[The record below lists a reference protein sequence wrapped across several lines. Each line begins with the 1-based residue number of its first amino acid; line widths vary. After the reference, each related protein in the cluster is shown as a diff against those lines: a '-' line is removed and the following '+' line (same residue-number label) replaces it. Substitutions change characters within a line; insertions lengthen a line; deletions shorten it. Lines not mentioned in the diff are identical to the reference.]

1 MILRSITINGFKS
14 FAKKTTLDLSRNV
27 TGVVGPNG
35 SGKSNIG
42 ESVRFVMGEQSMK
55 SIRSKSLGDL
65 VFKGGDGVA
74 ALSRAAVSI
83 ELDNSGN
90 NKKQSVQNDEG
101 LSKFLAYDEIVL
113 SREVFTDGASVYKIN
128 GSEVRLKDV
137 QSLLAFAG
145 IGASTHTIISQ
156 GEADKILTASKKE
169 RKEMIEDAL
178 GLKIHHIR
186 LKESA
191 RKLKKVDENMQ
202 VVSLVRRELAPEL
215 RHLEIQMDK
224 ISKVETERIKLTEAY
239 IKYFAYEDRFINNLK
254 NKLGNHTN
262 FDEKILEIKN
272 NINFLNKKEED
283 LSNANTDNNFELS
296 IINRKNIISENR
308 SKIQGEMSVL
318 MYEKN
323 NLLSKINSEVKIIE
337 LKKEIFIDFKSD
349 IKFRLNNTKNNL
361 DNNNLAEAKTNL
373 NEIQNI
379 ILATDSWHS
388 SAINKG
394 EIENR
399 LNGIDNDIQKLEN
412 VLLENREA
420 LNLIDLEFS
429 RYNQEKI
436 NGVRKIYEEKYNLE
450 RDLASI
456 ENNRQSF
463 ERDREMLSSKDND
476 FTVKLEEANR
486 FVGSQVLNYK
496 NTTLGDDYKHY
507 ENERLVERLKI
518 RIEELGILDP
528 TNIRNSYEEMRD
540 RDTHLSK
547 EIKDLEQAK
556 ASLDQLI
563 LELESSIKID
573 FNKGLEKINFAFN
586 NYFHEVFPGGRASLQ
601 VIKVKNEIDENGN
614 EIEESQNELEVE
626 GVDITIN
633 LPGKKIND
641 INMLSGG
648 ERTLSSIALL
658 FAMTSIIPPP
668 FMVLDET
675 DAALDELNA
684 KKYGKM
690 LGRLSEKSRLLVIT
704 HNRETMN
711 ECDVLYGV
719 TMGAEGF
726 SRLLS
731 IKFDK

>member
-1 MILRSITINGFKS
+1 MILKSITINGFKS

-65 VFKGGDGVA
+65 VFKGGEGIS
-74 ALSRAAVSI
+74 ALSRASVSI
-83 ELDNSGN
+83 SLDNSGI
-90 NKKQSVQNDEG
+90 NKKHAVQNDEG
-101 LSKFLAYDEIVL
+101 LSKFLAYDEILL

-202 VVSLVRRELAPEL
+202 VVSFMRRELGPEL

-224 ISKVETERIKLTEAY
+224 ISKVEIERTKLTEAY
-239 IKYFAYEDRFINNLK
+239 IKYFAYEDRFIDNLK
-254 NKLGNHTN
+254 NKLNGHTN
-262 FDEKILEIKN
+262 FNEKIAEIKN
-272 NINFLNKKEED
+272 KINFLNKKEEEM
-283 LSNANTDNNFELS
+283 SNAKTDNNFELD

-308 SKIQGEMSVL
+308 SKVQSEMSVL

-323 NLLSKINSEVKIIE
+323 NLLNKINSEVKIIE
-337 LKKEIFIDFKSD
+337 VKKEIFIDFKSD
-349 IKFRLNNTKNNL
+349 IKFRLNNIKNNL
-361 DNNNLAEAKTNL
+361 DTNNLEEAKTHL

-388 SAINKG
+388 GALNKG

-399 LNGIDNDIQKLEN
+399 LEAINNDIQKLEN
-412 VLLENREA
+412 ILLENREA
-420 LNLIDLEFS
+420 LTQIDLEFS

-450 RDLASI
+450 RDLGSV

-463 ERDREMLSSKDND
+463 ERDIEMLKNKDED
-476 FTVKLEEANR
+476 FTTKLEEANR

-496 NTTLGDDYKHY
+496 TFVITEDYKHY

-528 TNIRNSYEEMRD
+528 TNIRNSYEEMKG

-547 EIKDLEQAK
+547 EIQDLEQAK
-556 ASLDQLI
+556 TSLDQLI
-563 LELESSIKID
+563 LELENSIKTD

-586 NYFHEVFPGGRASLQ
+586 NYFHEVFPGGRASLS
-601 VIKVKNEIDENGN
+601 VTKVKNTEDEEDGD
-614 EIEESQNELEVE
+614 EEEVE
-626 GVDITIN
+626 GVDIAIN
-633 LPGKKIND
+633 LPSKKVND

-675 DAALDELNA
+675 DAALDEINA

-719 TMGAEGF
+719 TMGIEGF